1 MQARAHGTGDAEEL
15 RQLQD
20 SKATQLDAA
29 FQNDEALHQQLRDA
43 EHVRWL
49 ARWPARF
56 PAGCLPPPRM
66 PTQTW
71 LPALALQR
79 AELGAQR
86 AEAAAAA
93 LAQLRE
99 EHESALRSSAEL
111 GGQLE
116 GLHEALAERTAELVV
131 ANGRVAQMDSLLR
144 SMKEMRQVQSG
155 RCSCLARP

>member
-1 MQARAHGTGDAEEL
+1 
-15 RQLQD
+15 
-20 SKATQLDAA
+20 
-29 FQNDEALHQQLRDA
+29 
-43 EHVRWL
+43 
-49 ARWPARF
+49 
-56 PAGCLPPPRM
+56 M
-66 PTQTW
+66 PTQPW